1 LNEWSNGDPFA
12 LERLAPLVY
21 SDLRRMAKFW
31 LGKERLPNQT
41 LQPTALIDEVLLR
54 FLKQHSLR
62 HWEDRESFFRAA
74 ASLMRNILVDYA
86 RKRRADKRGGASDRV
101 DVTLAEEVP
110 APARNL
116 VEILAVDQVLERL
129 TALDPELA
137 QVVELKY
144 FAGLDVD
151 EMADY
156 LGVATATVKRRW
168 STARA
173 WLLNELK
180 A

>member
-1 LNEWSNGDPFA
+1 MEQGDPFA

-21 SDLRRMAKFW
+21 SDLRRMAQCW

-41 LQPTALIDEVLLR
+41 LQPTALIHEVLLC

-62 HWEDRESFFRAA
+62 HWEDRDSFFRAA

-86 RKRRADKRGGASDRV
+86 RKRRADKRGGACDRL
-101 DVTLAEEVP
+101 DLSMAEQVP
-110 APARNL
+110 SPARNL
-116 VEILAVDQVLERL
+116 VEILVVDQALGRL
-129 TALDPELA
+129 AALDPELA

-151 EMADY
+151 EMAEH
-156 LGVATATVKRRW
+156 LGVATATV
-168 STARA
+168 
-173 WLLNELK
+173 NCPVN
-180 A
+180 